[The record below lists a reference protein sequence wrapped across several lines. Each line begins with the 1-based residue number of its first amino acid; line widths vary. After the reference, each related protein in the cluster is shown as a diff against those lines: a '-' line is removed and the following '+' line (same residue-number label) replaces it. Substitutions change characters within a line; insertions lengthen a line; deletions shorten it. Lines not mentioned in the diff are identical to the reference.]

1 MFSTVFDTD
10 MVRFWAQVDRSL
22 LPLLDQPW
30 SYRHDLQMFGYS
42 LQEYLDNLNIPYS
55 SS

>member
-22 LPLLDQPW
+22 LPLLDQPGA
-30 SYRHDLQMFGYS
+30 YGHDMRMFGYS
-42 LQEYLDNLNIPYS
+42 LQQYLDSVGVIM
-55 SS
+55 